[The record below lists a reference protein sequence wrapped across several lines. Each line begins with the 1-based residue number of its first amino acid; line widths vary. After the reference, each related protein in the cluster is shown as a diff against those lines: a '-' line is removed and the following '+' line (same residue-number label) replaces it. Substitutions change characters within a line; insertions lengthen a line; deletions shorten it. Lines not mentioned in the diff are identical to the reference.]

1 MCAHMLCSVVML
13 FTSKLVRSHPDSR
26 KALGVKSDL
35 LELTAR
41 YWVGHGYKMYAQRER
56 PERDS
61 VQAWNEAM
69 KDIFGR
75 CSKKM
80 AVQVLYVQ

>member
-1 MCAHMLCSVVML
+1 
-13 FTSKLVRSHPDSR
+13 
-26 KALGVKSDL
+26 
-35 LELTAR
+35 
-41 YWVGHGYKMYAQRER
+41 MYAQRER